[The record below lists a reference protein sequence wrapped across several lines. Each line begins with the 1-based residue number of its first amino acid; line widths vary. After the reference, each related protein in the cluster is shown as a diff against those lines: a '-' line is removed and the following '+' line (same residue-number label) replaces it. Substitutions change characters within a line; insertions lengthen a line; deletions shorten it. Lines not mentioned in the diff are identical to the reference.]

1 VDHRP
6 GDVKVRIIKPLGSS
20 GMLPVIVYMDGG
32 GWILGNA
39 GTHDR
44 LGAGAALLFVE
55 YGDGGWRRRRG
66 RAPEGTLAESE
77 ASVRMLELV
86 RSHHAEQVEL
96 ESDERERRRRGVT
109 FRELATDWLAGVPRA

>member
-1 VDHRP
+1 MDAPHPTSRP
-6 GDVKVRIIKPLGSS
+6 FIRQRATGPHWYGKWYRG
-20 GMLPVIVYMDGG
+20 GRPVIRA
-32 GWILGNA
+32 LGRA
-39 GTHDR
+39 W
-44 LGAGAALLFVE
+44 VE
-55 YGDGGWRRRRG
+55 PGGDGGWRRRRG
-66 RAPEGTLAESE
+66 RAPEGTLTESE